1 MAANATTMKRTI
13 IIFGSV
19 LGLLAVSVWY
29 LLGAKGGGETDI
41 IYRTAKVTRGD
52 VIRSFTATG
61 VLQPLTTVDVK
72 SKAGGEV
79 VRLAVEEGDY
89 VRKGDLIAEIDP
101 RDTRALYE
109 QAAADLDAAMAR
121 KKQSELSVTMQRAS
135 SQAAVTQAEA
145 ALESAR
151 LRLRTLEDRA
161 RVQPTLTSANIQQA
175 QANHD
180 QAVQALDQL
189 KNVTIP
195 QTRAQVETEYER
207 ARVAVEVARAD
218 FERQRNLLEKGYIS
232 QQAYDQARTA
242 LESAEAAFRTAA
254 ERRRTLDAD
263 LQIQLKTAEAR
274 VSQTKAA
281 LEQAKANQI
290 EVQVTQRDLQDARLA
305 VKQAEASLAQ
315 ARANLRQIDLRIA
328 ELQAANAAIVR
339 SEVARDNAR
348 VQLESTSLLAPRDG
362 VVILKY
368 VEEGT
373 IIPPGTSVFSEG
385 TSIVQIADVTKMYVQ
400 VFVDEADVGQ
410 VSVGQ
415 LVRVSLES
423 APGQPLEGRVSRI
436 NPAATTANGLTQVA
450 VRVEINYPVPPPNG
464 TPQSRNADGE
474 PMGRQR
480 PSGETTRQGG
490 ERAAPNQSENSQSPE
505 QGRRGRRGGNIRLMP
520 GLNASCEFIISEKK
534 DVLMVPTNAIQ
545 REEEQTFVEVMKNG
559 KPERRSVKV
568 GMTGDTTV
576 EIVEGLQESEEVVTS
591 KIDRREIEEQ
601 QRRMEQAAQQRNP
614 FSGGGGGGG
623 RGGR

>member
-1 MAANATTMKRTI
+1 MKRTI
-13 IIFGSV
+13 IIFGTV

-29 LLGAKGGGETDI
+29 LVGAGRGNDPDI

-52 VIRSFTATG
+52 VVRSFTATG

-121 KKQSELSVTMQRAS
+121 KKQSELSVSMQRVT

-151 LRLRTLEDRA
+151 LRLKTLEDRA
-161 RVQPTLTSANIQQA
+161 RVQPTLTSASIQQA
-175 QANHD
+175 QANYD

-189 KNVTIP
+189 RNVTIP

-207 ARVAVEVARAD
+207 ARVAVEAARAD
-218 FERQRNLLEKGYIS
+218 FARQKNLLEKGYIS

-242 LESAEAAFRTAA
+242 LESAEAAYRTAA
-254 ERRRTLDAD
+254 EKRRTLDAD
-263 LQIQLKTAEAR
+263 LDIQLKTAQAR
-274 VSQTKAA
+274 VNQAKAA
-281 LEQAKANQI
+281 LEQAEANEI
-290 EVQVTQRDLQDARLA
+290 EVQVTKRDLEDARLA
-305 VKQAEASLAQ
+305 VKQAESALAQ
-315 ARANLRQIDLRIA
+315 ARANLKQIDMRVA
-328 ELQAANAAIVR
+328 ELQAADAAIVH

-348 VQLESTSLLAPRDG
+348 VQLESTSLVAPRDG

-385 TSIVQIADVTKMYVQ
+385 TSIVQIADVTKMYVE

-410 VSVGQ
+410 VSIGQ
-415 LVRVSLES
+415 HVRVTLES
-423 APGQPLEGRVSRI
+423 APAQPLDGTVSRI
-436 NPAATTANGLTQVA
+436 NPAATTTNGLTQVA
-450 VRVEINYPVPPPNG
+450 VRVEINYPVPPADQPNTQAGGEQTRRPRSG
-464 TPQSRNADGE
+464 TEAS
-474 PMGRQR
+474 
-480 PSGETTRQGG
+480 RQGG
-490 ERAAPNQSENSQSPE
+490 DARAVQSQNQGGQNQQSEGG
-505 QGRRGRRGGNIRLMP
+505 GRRGRRGGNIRLMP

-534 DVLMVPTNAIQ
+534 DVLMIPSNAVQ
-545 REEEQTFVEVMKNG
+545 RENGETFVEVMKDG
-559 KPERRSVKV
+559 KPQRRPVKV
-568 GMTGDTTV
+568 GMAGDLNV
-576 EIVEGLQESEEVVTS
+576 EVLEGLQEGEEVVTS

-614 FSGGGGGGG
+614 FSGGGGGGPG
-623 RGGR
+623 GGGRR

>member
-1 MAANATTMKRTI
+1 MKRTI

-29 LLGAKGGGETDI
+29 LVGARGGGQGDI

-52 VIRSFTATG
+52 VVRSFTATG
-61 VLQPLTTVDVK
+61 ILQPLTTVDVK

-135 SQAAVTQAEA
+135 SQEAVNQAEA
-145 ALESAR
+145 ALQSAR
-151 LRLRTLEDRA
+151 LRLKTLEDRA
-161 RVQPTLTSANIQQA
+161 RVQPTLTAANVQQA
-175 QANHD
+175 QANYD
-180 QAVQALDQL
+180 QTVQALDQL
-189 KNVTIP
+189 RNVTIP

-207 ARVAVEVARAD
+207 SRVAVEAARAD
-218 FERQRNLLEKGYIS
+218 FERQKGLLEKGYIS
-232 QQAYDQARTA
+232 QQAFDQARTA
-242 LESAEAAFRTAA
+242 LGSAEAAFRTAV
-254 ERRRTLDAD
+254 ERKRTLEAD
-263 LQIQLKTAEAR
+263 LQIQLRTAEAR
-274 VSQTKAA
+274 VSQAKAA
-281 LEQAKANQI
+281 LDQAKANQI
-290 EVQVTQRDLQDARLA
+290 EVQVTQRDLEDARLS
-305 VKQAEASLAQ
+305 VKQAESTLAQ
-315 ARANLRQIDLRIA
+315 ARANLKQIDLRIA
-328 ELQAANAAIVR
+328 ELQAANAGIVR

-415 LVRVSLES
+415 HVRVTLES
-423 APGQPLEGRVSRI
+423 APGQPLDGSVSRI

-450 VRVEINYPVPPPNG
+450 VRVEINYPAPPPG
-464 TPQSRNADGE
+464 GE
-474 PMGRQR
+474 AQPAGSEEDREARER
-480 PSGETTRQGG
+480 PTEATTRQGG
-490 ERAAPNQSENSQSPE
+490 GERAATAQDPAGNGQAPA
-505 QGRRGRRGGNIRLMP
+505 QGRRRSRSGGIRLMP

-534 DVLMVPTNAIQ
+534 DVLMIPSNAVQ
-545 REEEQTFVEVMKNG
+545 REEGETFVEVMKNR
-559 KPERRSVKV
+559 KPERRTVKV
-568 GMTGDTTV
+568 GMTGDTSIEV
-576 EIVEGLQESEEVVTS
+576 LEGLKEGEEVVTS

-623 RGGR
+623 GGGRR

>member
-1 MAANATTMKRTI
+1 MKRTI
-13 IIFGSV
+13 IIFGTV

-29 LLGAKGGGETDI
+29 LLGAKGGGDGDI
-41 IYRTAKVTRGD
+41 IYRTAKVRKGD
-52 VIRSFTATG
+52 VVRSFTATG

-151 LRLRTLEDRA
+151 LRLKTLEDRA
-161 RVQPTLTSANIQQA
+161 RIQPTLTTANIQQA
-175 QANHD
+175 QANYD
-180 QAVQALDQL
+180 QATQALDQL
-189 KNVTIP
+189 RSVTIP

-207 ARVAVEVARAD
+207 ARVAVEAARAD
-218 FERQRNLLEKGYIS
+218 FERQKNLLEKGYIS
-232 QQAYDQARTA
+232 RQAYDQARTA

-274 VSQTKAA
+274 VSQAKAA
-281 LEQAKANQI
+281 LDQAKANQI
-290 EVQVTQRDLQDARLA
+290 EVVVTQRDLEDVRLA
-305 VKQAEASLAQ
+305 VKQAESVLAQ
-315 ARANLRQIDLRIA
+315 ARANLKQIDLRIA
-328 ELQAANAAIVR
+328 ELQAANAGIVR

-415 LVRVSLES
+415 HVRVALES
-423 APGQPLEGRVSRI
+423 APGQPLDGAVSRI

-450 VRVEINYPVPPPNG
+450 VRVEINFPSPPPTEAG
-464 TPQSRNADGE
+464 AEGSAEGE
-474 PMGRQR
+474 RTNRQR
-480 PSGETTRQGG
+480 PAEETSRQGG
-490 ERAAPNQSENSQSPE
+490 LERAAPTQDQSGE
-505 QGRRGRRGGNIRLMP
+505 QPQADQRRGRRSGNIRLMP

-534 DVLMVPTNAIQ
+534 DVLMIPSNAVQ
-545 REEEQTFVEVMKNG
+545 REEGETFVEVMKNG
-559 KPERRSVKV
+559 KPERRAVKV
-568 GMTGDTTV
+568 GMTGDV
-576 EIVEGLQESEEVVTS
+576 SIEVLEGLQEGEEVVTS

-601 QRRMEQAAQQRNP
+601 QRRMEQAAQQRSP
-614 FSGGGGGGG
+614 FSGGGGGG
-623 RGGR
+623 RR